1 MRRKPFN
8 RLSFLIITF
17 AVLMIMNDH
26 GQSQVTH
33 NSGEFLVNATPVPEP
48 SRALLALMGMMPLLM
63 RRRRGIVITS
73 PSP

>member
-8 RLSFLIITF
+8 RLSFLIIAL

-33 NSGEFLVNATPVPEP
+33 NSSELLINATPVPEP
-48 SRALLALMGMMPLLM
+48 SRALLALMGVIPLLM
-63 RRRRGIVITS
+63 RRRRGTVITS

>member
-8 RLSFLIITF
+8 RLSFLIIAF

-33 NSGEFLVNATPVPEP
+33 NPSEFLVNATPVPEP
-48 SRALLALMGMMPLLM
+48 SRSLLALMGVIPLLM
-63 RRRRGIVITS
+63 RCRRSAVITS
-73 PSP
+73 PSR